1 MIITGRIV
9 TGRGQAAGFTQLDW
23 VRRQAIAL
31 AGIDPYPGTV
41 NIQITDALSLTSWQ
55 SLRSLPSA
63 TVTPPSAAFCSAQC
77 IPLRI
82 GEFAA
87 AAIVPDVPGYA
98 MDTVEVIASIQMR
111 AALALA
117 DGHHINLEPWT
128 AKRVRACVF
137 DVDGT
142 ILDSV
147 NAYFELARRAAQPF
161 GYAVTLDHVRHA
173 LSTGTNFWANV
184 VPADTPDRDAHMKGM
199 MRAARE
205 IWMPVL
211 REHARIFP
219 GLVAT
224 LQALQSQGIALG
236 IMTNASPQVIEH
248 LQEAG
253 VAHFFQAVVTNAD
266 VKQRK
271 PDPEGI
277 LRCLEMLG
285 VAPSEAAYVGDT
297 PLDIDASNAAGVHAF
312 GVLTGAADSA
322 MLTRAKAHRLLA
334 NLDTL
339 PMQLMG
345 PA

>member
-1 MIITGRIV
+1 MMITGRIV
-9 TGRGQAAGFTQLDW
+9 TGRGKAAGFTQLDW

-41 NIQITDALSLTSWQ
+41 NIQITDDSSLASWAAL
-55 SLRSLPSA
+55 RAVPSS
-63 TVTPPSAAFCSAQC
+63 VLTPPSAAFCSARC
-77 IPLRI
+77 IPVRI
-82 GEFAA
+82 DGLAA

-98 MDTVEVIASIQMR
+98 MDTIEVIASVHVR
-111 AALALA
+111 EALALA
-117 DGHHINLEPWT
+117 DGHAVSLEPWT
-128 AKRVRACVF
+128 AKRVRACIF

-147 NAYFELARRAAQPF
+147 NAYYELAKRAAQPF

-184 VPADTPDRDAHMKGM
+184 VPADAPERDAQMKGM

-205 IWMPVL
+205 IWIPVL
-211 REHARIFP
+211 REHARTFP

-224 LQALQSQGIALG
+224 LEALQSQGIALG

-248 LQEAG
+248 LEEAG
-253 VAHFFQAVVTNAD
+253 VAHFFQAIVTNAD
-266 VKQRK
+266 VKNRK

-277 LRCLEMLG
+277 VRCLEMLG
-285 VAPSEAAYVGDT
+285 VPAREAAYVGDT

-322 MLTRAKAHRLLA
+322 TLTRAKAHRLLT

-339 PMQLMG
+339 PAQLVG